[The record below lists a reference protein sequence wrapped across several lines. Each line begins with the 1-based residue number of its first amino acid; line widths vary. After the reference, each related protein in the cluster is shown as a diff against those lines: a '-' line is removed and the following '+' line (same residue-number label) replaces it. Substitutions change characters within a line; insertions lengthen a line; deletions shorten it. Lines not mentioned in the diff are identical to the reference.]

1 LVTTGSPRSTSV
13 KSEVIDLEDASNI
26 CQNLEDY
33 PIQVAG
39 AVGGFLNQG
48 DPLVCGGDP
57 YTKVCHVVNQPGQS
71 SEMLEERAWSASLT
85 LNSSHLWVTGG
96 WNGNGYLLQ
105 TSEFVSIGQPAVKGP
120 DLPYAV
126 EGHCLVGVNSS
137 TALLCG
143 GNNNSGTLNE
153 CHYMDLEDHSW
164 SQGPSMMT
172 KRNSHSC
179 GIFKS
184 AAHQGRNIVIAAGG
198 YNDAT
203 DADYLDSVEMLDPT
217 TNKWI
222 EGKIYLDFNYIILV
236 LMHR

>member
-1 LVTTGSPRSTSV
+1 LVTTGHPRSTSV
-13 KSEVIDLEDASNI
+13 KSEVIDLEDPSNI
-26 CQNLEDY
+26 CQTLEDY
-33 PIQVAG
+33 PIGVSG

-48 DPLVCGGDP
+48 DPLVCGGGYP
-57 YTKVCHVVNQPGQS
+57 GTNVCHVVNKPGQS
-71 SEMLEERAWSASLT
+71 SEMLEERRYSASLT

-96 WNGNGYLLQ
+96 QNGNGRLQ
-105 TSEFVSIGQPAVKGP
+105 TSEFVSIGQPSVQGP

-126 EGHCLVGVNSS
+126 QGHCLVGLNSS

-143 GNNNSGTLNE
+143 GSNNGGFLNE

-172 KRNSHSC
+172 KRRSHSC

-198 YNDAT
+198 YNG
-203 DADYLDSVEMLDPT
+203 ADLDSVEFLDPIT
-217 TNKWI
+217 KTWI
-222 EGKIYLDFNYIILV
+222 EGKIYLYFNYIICVQCYL
-236 LMHR
+236 